1 MTAARQERKSWRG
14 WRAVLTAAVAGS
26 AAWLCAAPMSGA
38 ATTER
43 VVANHHTGVAIGGYD
58 PVAYFIDGKP
68 QEGRAA
74 FELRFAGA
82 IWRFRN
88 EGNRDAFSRN
98 PDIYL
103 PRYGGYDPTA
113 VARGASAPGFPHI
126 WLVRDKRL
134 YLFRTPE
141 GRDAFAKDPD
151 GVVDIADRHWP
162 AVLRTLT
169 P

>member
-1 MTAARQERKSWRG
+1 MTAARQERKSR
-14 WRAVLTAAVAGS
+14 RSLSLLPAFALALVV
-26 AAWLCAAPMSGA
+26 AAPQVRA

-43 VVANHHTGVAIGGYD
+43 VIASNHTGLAIGGYD

-68 QEGRAA
+68 QEGSAA
-74 FELRFAGA
+74 FELRFAGVV
-82 IWRFRN
+82 WRFRN

-113 VARGASAPGFPHI
+113 IARGASAPGFPHI
-126 WLVRDKRL
+126 WLVRNRQL

-141 GRDAFAKDPD
+141 GRDGFARDPD
-151 GVVDIADRHWP
+151 SIVDLADRRWP
-162 AVLRTLT
+162 AVLQTLT